1 MTITKSLKDDVAL
14 FNRHDIAHMTVRMVR
29 EYLTLFIDGKEIT
42 SGEVEV
48 KARVKVLNRERGHY
62 YVEG

>member
-1 MTITKSLKDDVAL
+1 
-14 FNRHDIAHMTVRMVR
+14 MTVRMVR